1 MPVIDRMAAVSDLG
15 CPLMGEG
22 ELPETLPAPYYP
34 VGVTAAYILATPGGP
49 RLTSLSLLAPGTGFI
64 G

>member
-15 CPLMGEG
+15 CLLMGEG
-22 ELPETLPAPYYP
+22 ELPETLPAPDYP
-34 VGVTAAYILATPGGP
+34 VGVTTASILATPGGL